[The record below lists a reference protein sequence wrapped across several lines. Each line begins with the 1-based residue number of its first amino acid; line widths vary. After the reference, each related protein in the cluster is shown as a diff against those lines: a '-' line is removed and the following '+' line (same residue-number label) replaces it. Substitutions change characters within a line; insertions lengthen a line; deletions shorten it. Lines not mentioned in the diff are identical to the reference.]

1 MGSLMNKAQLIE
13 VIQKQLGSTA
23 TKKQAE
29 EALAAVVGAIKK
41 GVSKD
46 GKVQIMG
53 FGTFATKKRAA
64 RTGRNPKTGAT
75 IKIPASSTVSF
86 KASSALKG

>member
-1 MGSLMNKAQLIE
+1 MNKAQLIE
-13 VIQKQLGSTA
+13 VIQKKLGANA

-29 EALAAVVGAIKK
+29 ESLAAVVEAIKT
-41 GVSKD
+41 GVKKS

-53 FGTFATKKRAA
+53 FGTFATKTRAA

-75 IKIPASSTVSF
+75 IKIPASKTVAF
-86 KASSALKG
+86 KASSALKA

>member
-1 MGSLMNKAQLIE
+1 MSFLMNKAQLIE
-13 VIQKQLGSTA
+13 VIQKQLGSDA

-29 EALAAVVGAIKK
+29 EALAAVVGAIKT
-41 GVSKD
+41 GVDKD

-53 FGTFATKKRAA
+53 FGTFSTKSRAA

-75 IKIPASSTVSF
+75 IKIPASTTVSF
-86 KASSALKG
+86 KASSSLKG

>member
-1 MGSLMNKAQLIE
+1 MNKAQLIE
-13 VIQKQLGSTA
+13 VIQKQLGASA

-29 EALAAVVGAIKK
+29 EALAAVVDAIKA
-41 GVSKD
+41 GVDKD

-53 FGTFATKKRAA
+53 FGTFSTKSRAA

-75 IKIPASSTVSF
+75 IKIPASTTVSF
-86 KASSALKG
+86 KASSSLKG

>member
-1 MGSLMNKAQLIE
+1 MSLLMNKAQLIE
-13 VIQKQLGSTA
+13 VIQKQLGSDA

-29 EALAAVVGAIKK
+29 EALTAVVNAIKK
-41 GVSKD
+41 GVDKD

-53 FGTFATKKRAA
+53 FGTFATKTRAA

-75 IKIPASSTVSF
+75 IKIPASKTVSF
-86 KASSALKG
+86 KASSSLKG